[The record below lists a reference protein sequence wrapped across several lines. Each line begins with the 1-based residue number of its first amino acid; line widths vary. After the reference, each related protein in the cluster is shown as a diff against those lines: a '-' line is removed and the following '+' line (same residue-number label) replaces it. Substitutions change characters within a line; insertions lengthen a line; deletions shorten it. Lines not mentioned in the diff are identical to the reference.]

1 MKYKNPKQV
10 VARLLEGGKL
20 RSMRD
25 LKYKYKETLPD
36 YSEMIGEGISM
47 YEDYV
52 IDQDLR
58 RIFTEE
64 EYNNIVK
71 GKQ

>member
-10 VARLLEGGKL
+10 MVRLLEGGKL

-71 GKQ
+71 GKW